1 MPPKTRGVHVGD
13 HCVVVGGKYGG
24 RQGIVTKFTPMKA
37 RVQFDGE
44 EASHLVDQSFIQSG
58 FASASRK
65 VGDQVAI
72 IKGTYVGRT
81 GSIDRFTAQMV
92 YVLLD
97 DGSCPRVCQ
106 SSIVCIQS
114 PRASSARPATL
125 PAVYYTPTLLSA
137 PTARRPV
144 AVPSTTRAVRNGPT
158 VLSAPT
164 ARRPVAVPSTT
175 RAVRNSPAAVRG
187 TRTAAPPAVPRYSR
201 TVSPTPSCDD
211 KSSNSDHGYQKVR
224 VGVNDDHDVE
234 VMFRLR
240 PSREKKKP
248 SSSSSS
254 SQQRPARQVQVTPR
268 AIRISLE
275 Y

>member
-24 RQGIVTKFTPMKA
+24 RQGIVTKLTPMKA

-72 IKGTYVGRT
+72 IKGTYVGCT

-92 YVLLD
+92 YVTLR

-114 PRASSARPATL
+114 PRASSARPSAS
-125 PAVYYTPTLLSA
+125 PAVHYA
-137 PTARRPV
+137 
-144 AVPSTTRAVRNGPT
+144 PT

-164 ARRPVAVPSTT
+164 ARSPVVVRSTT

-187 TRTAAPPAVPRYSR
+187 TRTAAPPAMPRYSR
-201 TVSPTPSCDD
+201 TVSPTPSYDD
-211 KSSNSDHGYQKVR
+211 NSSSSGHDYQKIR
-224 VGVNDDHDVE
+224 VGVNNDHDVE
-234 VMFRLR
+234 VMFRVR
-240 PSREKKKP
+240 SSREKKKP
-248 SSSSSS
+248 STSSSS
-254 SQQRPARQVQVTPR
+254 SQQRPARQVPATPR